1 MVIFVCYFCFVCV
14 LPLPCS
20 VECSEEDMVN
30 SSGHVWM
37 RNVAYAVIFDYVTFD
52 IYVGGFK
59 V

>member
-1 MVIFVCYFCFVCV
+1 
-14 LPLPCS
+14 
-20 VECSEEDMVN
+20 MVN